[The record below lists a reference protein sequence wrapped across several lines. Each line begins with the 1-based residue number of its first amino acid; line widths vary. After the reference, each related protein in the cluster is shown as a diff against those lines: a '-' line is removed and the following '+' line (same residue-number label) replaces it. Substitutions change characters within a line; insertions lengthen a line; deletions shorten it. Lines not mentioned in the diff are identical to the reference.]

1 MRDWK
6 QGKLALGAVVLVM
19 LLTGCM
25 ALQSARLETARVEV
39 IAAANAEGI
48 ERAAP
53 TAAAALSQSTLS
65 PAMAAEQTLAAAQT
79 AQAQRSATLAANAT
93 ATAFQAEVEAYIQTV
108 TATFRPPGAIS
119 AANVDRLQT
128 LRTLEGHT
136 DAVWSAAWS
145 PDGRFLASGSEDTT
159 VRLWDAAT
167 GALVRTL
174 AGHTD
179 AVGSAAWSPDGRF
192 LASGSLDATIRIW
205 GVPAG

>member
-79 AQAQRSATLAANAT
+79 AQAQRSATAAANAEASVATAAANATASAATAAANAT

-119 AANVDRLQT
+119 AANIDRLQT
-128 LRTLEGHT
+128 LRTL
-136 DAVWSAAWS
+136 
-145 PDGRFLASGSEDTT
+145 
-159 VRLWDAAT
+159 
-167 GALVRTL
+167 
-174 AGHTD
+174 AGHRM
-179 AVGSAAWSPDGRF
+179 G
-192 LASGSLDATIRIW
+192 
-205 GVPAG
+205 